1 MLIKSI
7 KLSGKPLHFSK
18 GCAVPNR
25 IFFLPLLVTVGLWGS
40 AQPGSAQALIPHTL
54 RLEPTKLE
62 RQGMG
67 LAQEASQLAQFQ
79 QYELALQRAKLA
91 TQLAPKS
98 PEVWSLLGGL
108 YLQTNELDKGI
119 TSLKTSQ
126 SLSGSAKNSAVLFAL
141 GSAYFQKANYLT
153 AVDYLKQGLKVK
165 PNVPGALFDLGN
177 AYLMLKRFPEAI
189 AQYEQAVG
197 QDKTFW
203 PAINNIG
210 LVKYEAGDREEAL
223 KQWQKAADLD
233 PKAAEPRLAIA
244 AALHAKGKRDQGLS
258 LGSSAIRLDSRY
270 ADLKFLK
277 ENLWG
282 ERLLT
287 DTRKLLETPQIQATL
302 AQVQEKNP
310 KMQRPSP
317 R

>member
-1 MLIKSI
+1 MIM
-7 KLSGKPLHFSK
+7 
-18 GCAVPNR
+18 
-25 IFFLPLLVTVGLWGS
+25 GLWGS
-40 AQPGSAQALIPHTL
+40 AQPSSAQALIPHTL
-54 RLEPTKLE
+54 RLDTAKLE
-62 RQGMG
+62 QQGLG

-108 YLQTNELDKGI
+108 YLQTNALDQGI
-119 TSLKTSQ
+119 TSLKKSQ
-126 SLSGSAKNSAVLFAL
+126 SLNGSGKNSAVLFAL
-141 GSAYFQKANYLT
+141 GSAYFQKGNYLT

-177 AYLMLKRFPEAI
+177 AYLMLKRYPEAI
-189 AQYEQAVG
+189 AQYEQAVI

-210 LVKYEAGDREEAL
+210 LIKYEVGDGDAAL
-223 KQWQKAADLD
+223 KQWQTAADLD

-244 AALHAKGKRDQGLS
+244 SALYSKGKRDQGLS
-258 LGSSAIRLDSRY
+258 SGDAAIRLDSRY

-302 AQVQEKNP
+302 AQIKEKNP
-310 KMQRPSP
+310 RTQRPSP

>member
-1 MLIKSI
+1 
-7 KLSGKPLHFSK
+7 LHFSK

-25 IFFLPLLVTVGLWGS
+25 ISFLSLLVTIGLWGS

-54 RLEPTKLE
+54 RLDATKLE
-62 RQGMG
+62 QQGLG

-79 QYELALQRAKLA
+79 QYDLALQRAKLA

-108 YLQTNELDKGI
+108 YLQTNDLEKGI
-119 TSLKTSQ
+119 TSLKKSQ
-126 SLSGSAKNSAVLFAL
+126 SLNGSGKNSAVLFAL
-141 GSAYFQKANYLT
+141 GSAYFQKGNYSL
-153 AVDYLKQGLKVK
+153 AVDYLKQGLTVK

-189 AQYEQAVG
+189 AQYEQAVA
-197 QDKTFW
+197 QDKSFW

-210 LVKYEAGDREEAL
+210 LIKYEVGDREAAL

-244 AALHAKGKRDQGLS
+244 SALYAKGKRDQGLS
-258 LGSSAIRLDSRY
+258 SGDAAIRLDSRY

-302 AQVQEKNP
+302 AQIQEKNP
-310 KMQRPSP
+310 RTQRPSP

>member
-1 MLIKSI
+1 MPK
-7 KLSGKPLHFSK
+7 
-18 GCAVPNR
+18 R
-25 IFFLPLLVTVGLWGS
+25 ISCLLLLVTLGLWGAAQPSS
-40 AQPGSAQALIPHTL
+40 AQSLIPHTL
-54 RLEPTKLE
+54 RLDNAKLE
-62 RQGMG
+62 QQGIG

-108 YLQTNELDKGI
+108 YLQTNDLDRGI
-119 TSLKTSQ
+119 TSLKKSQ
-126 SLSGSAKNSAVLFAL
+126 LLSGSGKNSAILFAL
-141 GSAYFQKANYLT
+141 GSAYFQKGSYLT

-177 AYLMLKRFPEAI
+177 AYLMLRQFPEAI
-189 AQYEQAVG
+189 AQYDQAVA
-197 QDKTFW
+197 QDKSFW

-210 LVKYEAGDREEAL
+210 LIKYETGDEEAAV

-244 AALHAKGKRDQGLS
+244 VALYAKGKRDQGLS
-258 LGSSAIRLDSRY
+258 SGEAAIRLDSRY

-282 ERLLT
+282 ERLLAN
-287 DTRKLLETPQIQATL
+287 TRKLLETPQIRATL
-302 AQVQEKNP
+302 AQIQEKNP
-310 KMQRPSP
+310 RSQRPSP
-317 R
+317 SPQRSSPPPRTPSFPR